1 MVLFILIT
9 PVHLIDW
16 RKSRWQEHFYHDRVF
31 YVGIGYLNPLP
42 VVKLRLFNLANRSYR
57 THYAG
62 IICQPH
68 VVALPPCLSSYV
80 YQRIFKFVFI
90 GGIGS
95 AIGTLAF
102 TEAFHYLNPTIVILL
117 QKLQPIVAILL
128 AYWLLKEHIEGHF
141 LQWAAV
147 ILLGSFVMMWPDLR
161 ALGNAQWHYSSDTIS
176 LFKGYGYTLI
186 AVIAWGATT
195 VCGKYLSHQH
205 IPANAI
211 MSGRFFAGL
220 LVLLPIALAH
230 SDELSMMTSID
241 LSLIV
246 VMALLSGFIGM
257 WFYYQ
262 GLKTIPA
269 QLATLAELSFP
280 AFAALINWVFLD
292 MGLTGYQIIGGMMLI
307 LGNIG
312 LRMKNP
318 RRNDLSPVMQ

>member
-1 MVLFILIT
+1 MAGTFFIMIACFTWALDTLIRYPLLGAGYSTLQIVLIEHLTLVLFVSPML
-9 PVHLIDW
+9 W
-16 RKSRWQEHFYHDRVF
+16 RYRHVYRHMSLSGF
-31 YVGIGYLNPLP
+31 LS
-42 VVKLRLFNLANRSYR
+42 LF
-57 THYAG
+57 
-62 IICQPH
+62 
-68 VVALPPCLSSYV
+68 
-80 YQRIFKFVFI
+80 FI

-102 TEAFHYLNPTIVILL
+102 TEAFHYLNPTVVILL

-128 AYWLLKEHIEGHF
+128 AYWLLKEHVEGRF

-161 ALGNAQWHYSSDTIS
+161 TLGNAQWHYSSDTIS

-186 AVIAWGATT
+186 AVIAWGAAT
-195 VCGKYLSHQH
+195 VCGKYLSHQN

-211 MSGRFFAGL
+211 MSGRFVAGL
-220 LVLLPIALAH
+220 LVLLPMALVQ
-230 SDELSMMTSID
+230 SDGLSLMTPVD
-241 LSLIV
+241 LSLVI

-280 AFAALINWVFLD
+280 VFAAVINWVFLD
-292 MGLTGYQIIGGMMLI
+292 MGLTGYQIIGGLMLI

-312 LRMKNP
+312 LRMKQLRMNE
-318 RRNDLSPVMQ
+318 LSPVLQ

>member
-1 MVLFILIT
+1 MAGTFFIMIACFTWALDTLIRYPLLGAGYSTLQIVLIEHLTLVLFVSPML
-9 PVHLIDW
+9 W
-16 RKSRWQEHFYHDRVF
+16 RYRHVYRHMSLSGF
-31 YVGIGYLNPLP
+31 LS
-42 VVKLRLFNLANRSYR
+42 LF
-57 THYAG
+57 
-62 IICQPH
+62 
-68 VVALPPCLSSYV
+68 
-80 YQRIFKFVFI
+80 FI

-95 AIGTLAF
+95 AVGTLAF
-102 TEAFHYLNPTIVILL
+102 TEAFHYLNPTVVILL

-128 AYWLLKEHIEGHF
+128 AYWLLKETVEGRF

-161 ALGNAQWHYSSDTIS
+161 TLSNAQWHYSSDTIS
-176 LFKGYGYTLI
+176 LLKGYGYTLI
-186 AVIAWGATT
+186 AVIAWGAAT
-195 VCGKYLSHQH
+195 VCGKYLSYQN

-211 MSGRFFAGL
+211 MSGRFVAGL
-220 LVLLPIALAH
+220 LVLLPMALVQ
-230 SDELSMMTSID
+230 SDGLSLMTPVD
-241 LSLIV
+241 LSLVV

-280 AFAALINWVFLD
+280 VFAAVINWVFLD

-312 LRMKNP
+312 LRMKQLRSN
-318 RRNDLSPVMQ
+318 NLSPVLQ

>member
-1 MVLFILIT
+1 MAGTFFIMIACFTWALDTLIRYPLLGAGYSTLQIVLIEHLTLVLFVSPML
-9 PVHLIDW
+9 W
-16 RKSRWQEHFYHDRVF
+16 RYRHVYRHMSISEFSS
-31 YVGIGYLNPLP
+31 
-42 VVKLRLFNLANRSYR
+42 LF
-57 THYAG
+57 
-62 IICQPH
+62 
-68 VVALPPCLSSYV
+68 
-80 YQRIFKFVFI
+80 FI

-102 TEAFHYLNPTIVILL
+102 TEAFHYLNPTVVILL

-128 AYWLLKEHIEGHF
+128 AYWLLKERIEGRF

-161 ALGNAQWHYSSDTIS
+161 TLGNAQWHYSSDTIS

-186 AVIAWGATT
+186 AVIAWGAAT
-195 VCGKYLSHQH
+195 VCGKYLSHQN

-211 MSGRFFAGL
+211 MSGRFVAGL
-220 LVLLPIALAH
+220 LVLVPMALVQ
-230 SDELSMMTSID
+230 SDGLSLITLVD
-241 LSLIV
+241 LSLVV

-280 AFAALINWVFLD
+280 VFAAVINWVFLD
-292 MGLTGYQIIGGMMLI
+292 MGLTGYQIIGGLMLI

-312 LRMKNP
+312 LRMKQP
-318 RRNDLSPVMQ
+318 KRNELIPVLQ

>member
-1 MVLFILIT
+1 MAGTFFIMIACFTWALDTLIRYPLLSAGYSTLQVVLIEHVTLVLFVSPML
-9 PVHLIDW
+9 W
-16 RKSRWQEHFYHDRVF
+16 R
-31 YVGIGYLNPLP
+31 
-42 VVKLRLFNLANRSYR
+42 YR
-57 THYAG
+57 
-62 IICQPH
+62 H
-68 VVALPPCLSSYV
+68 VYRHMSISGFLS
-80 YQRIFKFVFI
+80 FFFI

-186 AVIAWGATT
+186 AVIAWGAAT
-195 VCGKYLSHQH
+195 VCGKYLSHQN

-211 MSGRFFAGL
+211 MSGRFFAAL
-220 LVLLPIALAH
+220 LVLLPMALAQ
-230 SDELSMMTSID
+230 SDELSMMTSVD
-241 LSLIV
+241 LSLSVI
-246 VMALLSGFIGM
+246 MALLSGFIGM

-280 AFAALINWVFLD
+280 VFAALINWVFLD
-292 MGLTGYQIIGGMMLI
+292 MGLTGYQIIGGIMLI
-307 LGNIG
+307 LRNIG
-312 LRMKNP
+312 LRMNEP

>member
-1 MVLFILIT
+1 MAGTFFIMIACFTWALDALIRYPLLSAGYSTLQIVLIEHVTLVLFVSTML
-9 PVHLIDW
+9 W
-16 RKSRWQEHFYHDRVF
+16 RYRHVYRHMSISGFSS
-31 YVGIGYLNPLP
+31 
-42 VVKLRLFNLANRSYR
+42 LF
-57 THYAG
+57 
-62 IICQPH
+62 
-68 VVALPPCLSSYV
+68 
-80 YQRIFKFVFI
+80 FI

-128 AYWLLKEHIEGHF
+128 AYWLLKEHIEGRF

-161 ALGNAQWHYSSDTIS
+161 ALGNAQWYYSSDTIS
-176 LFKGYGYTLI
+176 LLKGYGYTLI
-186 AVIAWGATT
+186 AVVAWGAAT
-195 VCGKYLSHQH
+195 VCGKYLSHQN

-211 MSGRFFAGL
+211 MSGRFVAGL
-220 LVLLPIALAH
+220 LVLLPMALVQ
-230 SDELSMMTSID
+230 SNGLSLMTPVD
-241 LSLIV
+241 LSLVV

-280 AFAALINWVFLD
+280 VFAAVINWVFLD

-312 LRMKNP
+312 LRMKQLK
-318 RRNDLSPVMQ
+318 RNNLSPVLQ